1 MATGIVK
8 WYNDAKGF
16 GFITDST
23 TNDLVL
29 IQRENIDNDTKVV
42 FEFETVEYE
51 TTSGPDGLIALNIN
65 TTRKQDMSF
74 YDHEFTTLN
83 GEKVHLSKY
92 VGKVILVVNTAS
104 MCGYTGQYRGLEWL
118 YNKFKDHGFVVLAF
132 PSNNFGR
139 QEYDN
144 NEEIKNFCERE
155 YNTTFP
161 IFEKTDVVGDNVNSF
176 YKMLKEKT
184 SEEPAWNFHKYL
196 INKHGTEVVSL
207 NHEVRPP
214 TEIVIHEVMRML
226 EIEIE

>member
-16 GFITDST
+16 GFINDGTA
-23 TNDLVL
+23 DLVL
-29 IQRENIDNDTKVV
+29 IQRENIANDDGVV

-51 TTSGPDGLIALNIN
+51 TTDGPNGPIAVNIK

-118 YNKFKDHGFVVLAF
+118 YNNFKDHGFVVLAF
-132 PSNNFGR
+132 PSDNFGQ
-139 QEYDN
+139 QEYAS

-161 IFEKTDVVGDNVNSF
+161 IFERSDVVGDNANSF
-176 YKMLKEKT
+176 YKMLKEIT
-184 SEEPAWNFHKYL
+184 GEEPAWNFHKYL
-196 INKHGTEVVSL
+196 INKNGTEVVSL
-207 NHEVRPP
+207 NQEMRPPSEIMCHEVKS
-214 TEIVIHEVMRML
+214 ML
-226 EIEIE
+226 GIE